1 VEIDE
6 MSTTT
11 KRRLSVT
18 DELRRELLKERQRNE
33 WLQRQ
38 LDVARKRNEQLE
50 YEARL
55 RWAADTAKDR
65 TDHKLARDR
74 SWGH

>member
-1 VEIDE
+1 
-6 MSTTT
+6 MTKT

-38 LDVARKRNEQLE
+38 LDVTRKRNEQLE
-50 YEARL
+50 YETRM
-55 RWAADTAKDR
+55 RWAAGMAEDAVA
-65 TDHKLARDR
+65 HKLARDK